1 MGREGLGPCTGATV
15 EEGVQQGGKGRGFP
29 VDSLVSWGGGQH
41 PVHRWRGAQP
51 CTDMVSGLGWEPR
64 LWTDRQTVRQIWTD
78 TK

>member
-1 MGREGLGPCTGATV
+1 MGREGLGPCTRATV

-29 VDSLVSWGGGQH
+29 VDSPVSWGGGQH
-41 PVHRWRGAQP
+41 PVHRWRGTQP

-78 TK
+78 AK